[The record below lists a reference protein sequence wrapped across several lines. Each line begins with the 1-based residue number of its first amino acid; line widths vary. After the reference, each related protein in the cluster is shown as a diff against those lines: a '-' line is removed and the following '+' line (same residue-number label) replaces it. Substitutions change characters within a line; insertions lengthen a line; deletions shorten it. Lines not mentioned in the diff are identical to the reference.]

1 MGADGS
7 SRDSVTNTTSLF
19 LLMSQFTHSPYI
31 IYYQLDGSLLFLTC
45 VKVLCIEQR
54 AQDLANIDT
63 YREWVLLGYLVC
75 PVELLRVRA
84 VDIAMVILKESL
96 LLPLFR
102 DEVHNTILEP

>member
-7 SRDSVTNTTSLF
+7 SRDSVTNTTSSF
-19 LLMSQFTHSPYI
+19 LLMSQFTHSPNV
-31 IYYQLDGSLLFLTC
+31 IYYQLDGSLLLLTC

-84 VDIAMVILKESL
+84 VDIAMVREEASVLQICS
-96 LLPLFR
+96 
-102 DEVHNTILEP
+102 IY